1 MAFGHG
7 FWPWHLAMAFGHSL
21 WPWHFAIAFGQG
33 LWPRPLAMA
42 FGQGLWHGLWA
53 SPCPDKACLADLPP
67 ESKYCN
73 KCGKPLLEAAELIE
87 ADIDS
92 DLKILGFST
101 GDGQLRTSDEEWSIL
116 RGLQAGLFELMNES

>member
-1 MAFGHG
+1 MKKLSSISRQHKCSDATGG
-7 FWPWHLAMAFGHSL
+7 YYP
-21 WPWHFAIAFGQG
+21 
-33 LWPRPLAMA
+33 
-42 FGQGLWHGLWA
+42 